1 MRISSEETNHIL
13 SPARKKAILLVSV
26 LVMIAFVAPQQAV
39 LVRPES
45 QAQRFLQ
52 LINDYRLSEGM
63 SALKLS
69 SALTAAAQG
78 HSNDMATRD
87 YFSHTTPEGVT
98 FDQRIREAGYAYS
111 TALGENIAAGYET
124 ADSVFAAWKSSP
136 GHNSNMLS
144 AMFVVIGIGLAY
156 NEQSTY
162 GYYWTTDFGGYDD
175 TGTQPPPPS
184 PPTKSPSSLT
194 IIVNSTSITVGAAL
208 SMSGSLTPHLASV
221 SVVISFR
228 HGGGAWTDLTVATTD
243 QQGEFS
249 YCWTNTPAD
258 PGSYEVRA
266 SWDGNELYYGS
277 YAVTSF
283 SVVRPSFS
291 VTVSASLI
299 SVVVGGCDRNVTINV
314 KSNYGFSSPVTMSVS
329 DPPNGLLVGLSS
341 RELQPVPSNNVSCVM
356 SVVATW
362 DAVPGDYHLNI
373 WASSAQM
380 SERVDVMLRV
390 SLPPPNM
397 TISVAP
403 KVVLL
408 PRVSEWNSTIRITVT
423 SNSNY
428 TLRPSLDV
436 VGVPSGLTAVLY
448 NDTPAIGRYGS
459 HMSDIC
465 FVVTSAPP
473 SAGNYTL
480 QVMCRCG
487 NVTESDNL
495 ALVVVE
501 KLSSDLHMNVSSTLA
516 RYADRLVVNGS
527 LVPAKRTEVVATL
540 YCANGT
546 PVVTSKVV
554 TSDLGIFSCTIPISM
569 GRGEYRLCVAWDGD
583 GAYYGASSEEQI
595 EVERI
600 ATVVTLHLNTTSLTV
615 GQSLLVSGD
624 VSDSLGFPVGDSDV
638 SVTVRSKNA
647 TWSTVCRT
655 NAAGEYNLTVR
666 EFTSGKY
673 SVSSQFEGDPF
684 HEPSQSPT
692 ADVEVLEQSQDWFII
707 SYASFLGGGLVA
719 VFISEHMHQASN
731 HSGSPASQ

>member
-1 MRISSEETNHIL
+1 
-13 SPARKKAILLVSV
+13 
-26 LVMIAFVAPQQAV
+26 MIAFIAPQQAV

-45 QAQRFLQ
+45 QAQRFVQ

-98 FDQRIREAGYAYS
+98 FDQRIREAGYTYS

-156 NEQSTY
+156 SEQSTY
-162 GYYWTTDFGGYDD
+162 RYYWTTDFGGYDD
-175 TGTQPPPPS
+175 TGIQPPPSLPPG

-228 HGGGAWTDLTVATTD
+228 HGGGAWADLTVATTD

-283 SVVRPSFS
+283 SVVRPGFS

-299 SVVVGGCDRNVTINV
+299 SVVVGGCDRNVTITV

-362 DAVPGDYHLNI
+362 DAVPGDYHLNV

-380 SERVDVMLRV
+380 SERIDVMLRV

-408 PRVSEWNSTIRITVT
+408 PMVSEWNSTIRITVT

-436 VGVPSGLTAVLY
+436 VGVPSGLTAVFY
-448 NDTPAIGRYGS
+448 NDTPVIDRYGS
-459 HMSDIC
+459 HTSDIC

-495 ALVVVE
+495 TLVVVE
-501 KLSSDLHMNVSSTLA
+501 KLPSDLQMNVNSTLA
-516 RYADRLVVNGS
+516 RYGDRLVVNGS
-527 LVPAKRTEVVATL
+527 LAPAMKAEVVTTV

-569 GRGEYRLCVAWDGD
+569 ARGEYRLCVAWDGD

-615 GQSLLVSGD
+615 GKCLLLSGN

-638 SVTVRSKNA
+638 SVVVRSKNA
-647 TWSTVCRT
+647 TWSAVCRT
-655 NAAGEYNLTVR
+655 NAAGEYSLTVR
-666 EFTSGKY
+666 EFASGKY

-684 HEPSQSPT
+684 HESSQSPT

-707 SYASFLGGGLVA
+707 SYACFLGGGLVT
-719 VFISEHMHQASN
+719 VFILEYMRPVSDR
-731 HSGSPASQ
+731 SGSPVSQ

>member
-1 MRISSEETNHIL
+1 ML
-13 SPARKKAILLVSV
+13 VAIAL
-26 LVMIAFVAPQQAV
+26 VAPQRAV
-39 LVRPES
+39 LVGQES

-52 LINDYRLSEGM
+52 LINDYRLSEGE

-78 HSNDMATRD
+78 HSDDMATRN

-98 FDQRIREAGYAYS
+98 FDQRIREAGYTYS

-162 GYYWTTDFGGYDD
+162 RYYWTTDFGGYDD
-175 TGTQPPPPS
+175 TGTQPPPS
-184 PPTKSPSSLT
+184 PPTKSTSSLMV
-194 IIVNSTSITVGAAL
+194 IVNSTSVAVGTAL
-208 SMSGSLTPHLASV
+208 IVSGSLTPHLSDV
-221 SVVISFR
+221 SVIISLA
-228 HGGGAWTDLTVATTD
+228 HDGGDWTDLTVVATD

-249 YCWTNTPAD
+249 YCWTNASTD

-266 SWDGNELYYGS
+266 SWDGNDEYYGS
-277 YAVTSF
+277 YAVASF
-283 SVVRPSFS
+283 TVVRPDFLVS
-291 VTVSASLI
+291 VSPSLL
-299 SVVVGGCDRNVTINV
+299 SVVVGRPGNNATITV
-314 KSNYGFSSPVTMSVS
+314 KSNYGFSSPVTISVS
-329 DPPNGLLVGLSS
+329 DAPNGSLVELSLT
-341 RELQPVPSNNVSCVM
+341 ELRPIPNSNVSCVM
-356 SVVATW
+356 SVAATW
-362 DAVPGDYHLNI
+362 DSVPGDYHVNV

-380 SERVDVMLRV
+380 SERIDVTVRI

-408 PRVSEWNSTIRITVT
+408 PRVSEWNSSLHVTVT
-423 SNSNY
+423 SSSNY
-428 TLRPSLDV
+428 TLRPSIDV
-436 VGVPSGLTAVLY
+436 VGIPGGLTAIMR
-448 NDTPAIGRYGS
+448 NDTPAIERYGS
-459 HMSDIC
+459 HTSDIC
-465 FVVTSAPP
+465 FVVASAPP

-487 NVTESDNL
+487 NVTKSDNL
-495 ALVVVE
+495 TLVVVE
-501 KLSSDLHMNVSSTLA
+501 KLPSDLHMNVSSALA
-516 RYADRLVVNGS
+516 KYGDRLVVNGS
-527 LVPAKRTEVVATL
+527 LTPAEKAEVVATV

-546 PVVTSKVV
+546 PVVTSEVA

-569 GRGEYRLCVAWDGD
+569 ARGEYRLCVAWDGD

-600 ATVVTLHLNTTSLTV
+600 ATVITLHLNTTSLTV
-615 GQSLLVSGD
+615 GQSLLLSGN
-624 VSDSLGFPVGDSDV
+624 VSDSLGLPVGDSDV

-647 TWSTVCRT
+647 TWSAVCRT
-655 NAAGEYNLTVR
+655 NAAGEYNLTVG
-666 EFTSGKY
+666 EFTSGRY

-692 ADVEVLEQSQDWFII
+692 TDFEVLEQSQDWF
-707 SYASFLGGGLVA
+707 SMAYVCFLGGGLVA
-719 VFISEHMHQASN
+719 ALILEYMHRVSN
-731 HSGSPASQ
+731 HSGSPVSQRP